1 MPAAMRLLASS
12 LFAALVA
19 VSPAIARQTRPLD
32 PAFEVRGGVPKNL
45 IFFVSDGCGPATF
58 TMARD
63 YAREILGR
71 DQIFDAIQTG
81 SVITRASNARVTDSA
96 AGATAYASGI
106 RTKNGR
112 IGTDDD
118 GAPVATILEE
128 AEKAGYW
135 TGLVTTTRL
144 THATPAAFSSHVESR
159 ASEDDIAVQQIA
171 KGIEVLFG
179 GGTNNF
185 LPEGAGGA
193 RKDGQDVAAAAVQ
206 TGYRY
211 VDSVSELNESAAV
224 PVLGLFS
231 PSHVDYEVDRAV
243 GDDPSLAQMTRKA
256 LELLAGAPKGYFIM
270 IEAGR
275 IDHAAHGNDPAT
287 HLHELIAYDDA
298 MRVALEF
305 ARADGSTL
313 VVATSDHETG
323 GLTVG
328 RGGAYDWNPAALAP
342 VKRSLES
349 LAKDVRGAVSSAG
362 ESGIAAAVEA
372 IALDA
377 GYGPLSGEESAAL
390 SKTVADAWA
399 KRDRQ
404 AAIAAAVEGF
414 LKDHISRRAGL
425 GWTTDGHTA
434 VEVPLYAFGP
444 GSERFVG
451 RFDNFV
457 LGRMMARELGLEIGV
472 GY

>member
-1 MPAAMRLLASS
+1 MRPVSRLLVSLLLAILAAVLPAA
-12 LFAALVA
+12 
-19 VSPAIARQTRPLD
+19 ARQVRPAD

-45 IFFVSDGCGPATF
+45 IFFVADGCGPATY

-96 AGATAYASGI
+96 AGATAFASGI
-106 RTKNGR
+106 LTKNGR

-118 GAPVATILEE
+118 GAPVATVLEE

-144 THATPAAFSSHVESR
+144 THATPAAFSAHVESR
-159 ASEDDIAVQQIA
+159 ASEDDIAVQQIS

-185 LPEGAGGA
+185 LPVGAGGA
-193 RKDGQDVAAAAVQ
+193 RKDGQDVAAAAIR

-211 VDSVSELNESAAV
+211 VDAVSELEATDGV
-224 PVLGLFS
+224 PVLGLFN
-231 PSHVDYEVDRAV
+231 PSHVDYEIDRAA

-256 LELLAGAPKGYFIM
+256 LELLSRAPKGYFIM

-275 IDHAAHGNDPAT
+275 IDHAAHGNDPAA
-287 HLHELIAYDDA
+287 HLHDLIAYDEA

-313 VVATSDHETG
+313 IVATSDHETG

-328 RGGAYDWNPAALAP
+328 RDGAYDWNPAALAP
-342 VKRSLES
+342 IKRSLE
-349 LAKDVRGAVSSAG
+349 AMAGDVRAAVTSAG

-372 IALDA
+372 IAVDA
-377 GYGPLSGEESAAL
+377 GYGEFSTEDSAAL
-390 SKTVADAWA
+390 SKAVVDAWA
-399 KRDRQ
+399 KRDRP
-404 AAIAAAVEGF
+404 AAVLSAVAVV
-414 LKDHISRRAGL
+414 LKEIISRRSGL
-425 GWTTDGHTA
+425 GWTTGGHTA
-434 VEVPLYAFGP
+434 VDVPLYAFGP
-444 GSERFVG
+444 GSERYVG
-451 RFDNFV
+451 RFENFV
-457 LGRMMARELGLEIGV
+457 LGRMMARELGLEVGV